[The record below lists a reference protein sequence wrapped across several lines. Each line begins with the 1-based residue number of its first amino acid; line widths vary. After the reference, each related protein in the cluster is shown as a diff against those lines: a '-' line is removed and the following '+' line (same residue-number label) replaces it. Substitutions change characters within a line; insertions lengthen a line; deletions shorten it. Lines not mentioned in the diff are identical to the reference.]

1 MSISLILNTC
11 CLEQPAKPP
20 LSSGQVTYDLRRY
33 ALMNWILPQYIADP
47 YIDEII
53 VTGAFMPG
61 EGYTYIESPSEFFS
75 WRDCIQQRQLGFEA
89 SKGDVLIFQHDDHVL
104 QNAYREPE
112 YEDDCDCELSDLLEG
127 AYWGAHVWSPAR
139 YTRLRSVNGER
150 LNNGEKDDYI
160 SGHCAIY
167 RREVIETCQWKDVPP
182 SREMDIE
189 HTKQMRAAGFKLV
202 HTDAIKIWDVE
213 AGAKPWI

>member
-1 MSISLILNTC
+1 MISLCVNTC
-11 CLEQPAKPP
+11 CLERPAKPP

-47 YIDEII
+47 YIDEVI

-61 EGYTYIESPSEFFS
+61 EDYTYIESPSEFFS

-104 QNAYREPE
+104 EPTS
-112 YEDDCDCELSDLLEG
+112 DTAALWIDELACKHDGYANTE
-127 AYWGAHVWSPAR
+127 AHTADVLSPAR